1 MIETLRNFLV
11 TYFGLGPETQDKLF
25 STFLIIIVLWIL
37 RLLLNRFLHR
47 RFHDDPRMLYS
58 SRKANEYVIAVV
70 GVFLIGRLW
79 LEGIQSLAT
88 YVGLLSAGL
97 AIALQDLIINLAGWL
112 FILWQRPFAQ
122 GDRIELGDIA
132 GDVINLGIFNFNLLE
147 IGNLIDAEQ
156 STGRIVHVPNG
167 FVFKHSLVNYS
178 QGIPYIWHEI
188 PILITFESDW
198 EKAKTLL
205 TDIINIHAPTVD
217 RAALKQSQR
226 AKRFVVN
233 YRNLTPTVY
242 TRVVESGVLLTI
254 RYLIQPR
261 RRRGSEQAIW
271 EAVLRAFGPHWD
283 IDFAYPTQREY
294 LHFREGKK
302 PPGSRAT
309 QDARTQTG
317 AFPRPTISP
326 APDEDDDD

>member
-1 MIETLRNFLV
+1 METIRDLLQNI
-11 TYFGLGPETQDKLF
+11 LGFSPETQDKLF
-25 STFLIIIVLWIL
+25 STVLIVIGLWLL
-37 RLLLNRFLHR
+37 RALINHFINR
-47 RFHDDPRMLYS
+47 RFQGDPRVLYN
-58 SRKANEYVIAVV
+58 SRKATEYVLAVV

-112 FILWQRPFAQ
+112 FILWQRPFIV
-122 GDRIELGDIA
+122 GDRIEIGDIA
-132 GDVINLGIFNFNLLE
+132 GDVINQSIFNFNLLE
-147 IGNLIDAEQ
+147 IGNLIESDQ

-167 FVFKHSLVNYS
+167 FVFKQSLVNYS

-188 PILITFESDW
+188 PVLITYESDW

-205 TDIINIHAPTVD
+205 NDIINIHAPTVD
-217 RAALKQSQR
+217 RESLMRSQR
-226 AKRFVVN
+226 AKRFVVSYN
-233 YRNLTPTVY
+233 TLTPTVY
-242 TRVVESGVLLTI
+242 TKVVDSGVQLTI

-261 RRRGSEQAIW
+261 RRRNSEQIIW
-271 EAVLRAFGPHWD
+271 EAILKAFAPHWD

-302 PPGSRAT
+302 PPGSRT
-309 QDARTQTG
+309 VQDARTQTG
-317 AFPRPTISP
+317 SYPRPTTTP
-326 APDEDDDD
+326 TDDGDDD

>member
-1 MIETLRNFLV
+1 MELIRDFFQTTL
-11 TYFGLGPETQDKLF
+11 GISPGTQTKLF
-25 STFLIIIVLWIL
+25 STLIVIFVLWLL
-37 RLLLNRFLHR
+37 RLLAHRFTDG
-47 RFHDDPRMLYS
+47 RFRHDTRVLYNA
-58 SRKANEYVIAVV
+58 RKVTDYIVAVL

-112 FILWQRPFAQ
+112 FILWQRPFIV
-122 GDRIELGDIA
+122 GDRIEIGDIA
-132 GDVINLGIFNFNLLE
+132 GDIINLGIFQFNLLE
-147 IGNLIDAEQ
+147 IGNIIDADQ

-167 FVFKHSLVNYS
+167 FVFKQSLVNYS

-188 PILITFESDW
+188 PVLITFESDW
-198 EKAKTLL
+198 EKAKTIL
-205 TDIINIHAPTVD
+205 TDAIKIHAPVVEQAELA
-217 RAALKQSQR
+217 RSQR
-226 AKRFVVN
+226 SKRFVVSYN
-233 YRNLTPTVY
+233 TLTPTVY
-242 TRVVESGVLLTI
+242 TKVADSGVLLTI

-271 EAVLRAFGPHWD
+271 EAILREFGPHWD

-302 PPGSRAT
+302 PPGSRTT

-317 AFPRPTISP
+317 HYPRPAVPPSTV
-326 APDEDDDD
+326 DDDD